1 LQVKSKMRWN
11 IRLEYYMTYCKVER
25 LIGKRTLSIEFG
37 KIAKQAD
44 GAALVQYGETVV
56 LAAAVSAP
64 DESENADFFPLT
76 VDYREKTYA
85 AGKFPGGFFK
95 REGRPTLKEILT
107 MRLIDRPL
115 RPLFPETY
123 LKEVQIM
130 SMVLSADKEND
141 PDILA
146 MIAASAALSVSSIPF
161 NGPTGSVRVGQ
172 INGEFIINPTHTE
185 LAQSNIDI
193 VVSGTEDEITMVEAS
208 SKEVTEERMVDA
220 IMFGHSFVK
229 EIIQLQKELLAE
241 CWKEKQLIPPLK
253 LNNTLFEEIKNKYYS
268 KILEKSNTPGK
279 QNRAIAMKEL
289 VNQIVNEYCTDEEDS
304 PPKKEIKS
312 IFERIE
318 TIAVRDQIIKAG
330 KRPDGRS
337 LNDIRPITCEVGIL
351 PRTHGSALFTR
362 GETQAL
368 VVTTLGTTM
377 DEQKVDTLE
386 EEYSKKFMLDY
397 NFPPFCVGEIKPI
410 RGPGRREV
418 GHGALAE
425 RALEAVLPPPNNFP
439 YTIRLVSDVME
450 SNGSSSMA
458 TVCGGTLSM
467 MDAGVPVNAHVAGIA
482 MGLVKEADNVCILS
496 DILGTE
502 DHLGDMDFK
511 VAGTKNGVTALQM
524 DIKIS
529 GITEKIMRDALAQA
543 KAGRLQILKE
553 LEKVIDKPR
562 PDISVYAPRLISIK
576 INPEKIG
583 MIIGPGGKTIKKIQ
597 EETGAKIEIED
608 SGNVIISSITAESAQ
623 KAKIW
628 IERMTEEVEVGKTY
642 LGKVLSLKEYGAF
655 VEILPGHDGLLH
667 ISELSDSYVEKVEDV
682 VKVGQEI
689 LIKVIGID
697 DQKRVKLSRKAVLK
711 SKEQPSPSCK

>member
-1 LQVKSKMRWN
+1 
-11 IRLEYYMTYCKVER
+11 MTYCKVER

-56 LAAAVSAP
+56 LATAVSAP
-64 DESENADFFPLT
+64 DESEAADFFPLT

-193 VVSGTEDEITMVEAS
+193 VVSGAEDEITMVEAS

-220 IMFGHSFVK
+220 IMFGHLFVK
-229 EIIQLQKELLAE
+229 EIIQLQKELLAK

-289 VNQIVNEYCTDEEDS
+289 VNQIINEYCTDEEDS

-386 EEYSKKFMLDY
+386 EGYSKKFMLDY
-397 NFPPFCVGEIKPI
+397 NFPPFCVGEIKPL
-410 RGPGRREV
+410 RGPGRREI

-467 MDAGVPVNAHVAGIA
+467 MDAGIPVNAPVAGIA
-482 MGLVKEADNVCILS
+482 MGLVKEVDNVCILS

-511 VAGTKNGVTALQM
+511 IAGTKNGVTALQM

-543 KAGRLQILKE
+543 KVGRLQILKE

-583 MIIGPGGKTIKKIQ
+583 MIIGPGGKNIKKIQ

-608 SGNVIISSITAESAQ
+608 SGNVIISSINAESAQ

-711 SKEQPSPSCK
+711 SNEQPSPSCK

>member
-1 LQVKSKMRWN
+1 M
-11 IRLEYYMTYCKVER
+11 LER
-25 LIGKRTLSIEFG
+25 
-37 KIAKQAD
+37 
-44 GAALVQYGETVV
+44 
-56 LAAAVSAP
+56 
-64 DESENADFFPLT
+64 
-76 VDYREKTYA
+76 KTAYST
-85 AGKFPGGFFK
+85 F
-95 REGRPTLKEILT
+95 
-107 MRLIDRPL
+107 
-115 RPLFPETY
+115 
-123 LKEVQIM
+123 
-130 SMVLSADKEND
+130 
-141 PDILA
+141 
-146 MIAASAALSVSSIPF
+146 
-161 NGPTGSVRVGQ
+161 
-172 INGEFIINPTHTE
+172 
-185 LAQSNIDI
+185 
-193 VVSGTEDEITMVEAS
+193 
-208 SKEVTEERMVDA
+208 
-220 IMFGHSFVK
+220 
-229 EIIQLQKELLAE
+229 
-241 CWKEKQLIPPLK
+241 
-253 LNNTLFEEIKNKYYS
+253 KNKYYS

-289 VNQIVNEYCTDEEDS
+289 VNQIINEYCTDEEDS

-386 EEYSKKFMLDY
+386 EGYSKKFMLDY
-397 NFPPFCVGEIKPI
+397 NFPPFCVGEIKPL
-410 RGPGRREV
+410 RGPGRREI

-467 MDAGVPVNAHVAGIA
+467 MDAGIPVNAPVAGIA
-482 MGLVKEADNVCILS
+482 MGLVKEVDNVCILS

-511 VAGTKNGVTALQM
+511 IAGTKNGVTALQM

-543 KAGRLQILKE
+543 KVGRLQILKE

-583 MIIGPGGKTIKKIQ
+583 MIIGPGGKNIKKIQ

-608 SGNVIISSITAESAQ
+608 SGNVIISSINAESAQ

-711 SKEQPSPSCK
+711 SNEQPSPSCK

>member
-1 LQVKSKMRWN
+1 
-11 IRLEYYMTYCKVER
+11 
-25 LIGKRTLSIEFG
+25 
-37 KIAKQAD
+37 
-44 GAALVQYGETVV
+44 
-56 LAAAVSAP
+56 
-64 DESENADFFPLT
+64 
-76 VDYREKTYA
+76 
-85 AGKFPGGFFK
+85 
-95 REGRPTLKEILT
+95 
-107 MRLIDRPL
+107 L

-229 EIIQLQKELLAE
+229 EIIQLQKELLAK

-397 NFPPFCVGEIKPI
+397 NFPPFCVGEIKPL
-410 RGPGRREV
+410 RGPGRREI

-439 YTIRLVSDVME
+439 YTIRVVSDVME

-467 MDAGVPVNAHVAGIA
+467 MDAGIPVNALVAGIA

-608 SGNVIISSITAESAQ
+608 SGNVIISSISAESAQ

-642 LGKVLSLKEYGAF
+642 MGKVLSLKEYGAF

>member
-1 LQVKSKMRWN
+1 
-11 IRLEYYMTYCKVER
+11 MTYCKVER

-229 EIIQLQKELLAE
+229 EIIQLQKELLAK

-386 EEYSKKFMLDY
+386 EGYSKKFMLDY

>member
-1 LQVKSKMRWN
+1 
-11 IRLEYYMTYCKVER
+11 MTYCKVER
-25 LIGKRTLSIEFG
+25 LIGKRTLSIEIG

-44 GAALVQYGETVV
+44 GAALVRYGDTMV
-56 LAAAVSAP
+56 LVTAVSAP
-64 DESENADFFPLT
+64 EEKEEADFFPLT
-76 VDYREKTYA
+76 VEYREKTYA

-130 SMVLSADKEND
+130 SMVLSADRENE

-229 EIIQLQKELLAE
+229 EIIQLQKELLAK

-289 VNQIVNEYCTDEEDS
+289 VNQIVNEYCTDEED
-304 PPKKEIKS
+304 
-312 IFERIE
+312 
-318 TIAVRDQIIKAG
+318 
-330 KRPDGRS
+330 
-337 LNDIRPITCEVGIL
+337 
-351 PRTHGSALFTR
+351 
-362 GETQAL
+362 
-368 VVTTLGTTM
+368 
-377 DEQKVDTLE
+377 
-386 EEYSKKFMLDY
+386 SKKFMLDY